1 MYCGLFTG
9 KNQANQVPT
18 LEKDYCHRDDTDQ
31 DSDFL
36 PLRASESGEDMP
48 LEDENSKNPSTSPKG
63 NTD

>member
-9 KNQANQVPT
+9 KNQANQVAT
-18 LEKDYCHRDDTDQ
+18 LKKDYCHRDDTE
-31 DSDFL
+31 SL

-63 NTD
+63 NVFA